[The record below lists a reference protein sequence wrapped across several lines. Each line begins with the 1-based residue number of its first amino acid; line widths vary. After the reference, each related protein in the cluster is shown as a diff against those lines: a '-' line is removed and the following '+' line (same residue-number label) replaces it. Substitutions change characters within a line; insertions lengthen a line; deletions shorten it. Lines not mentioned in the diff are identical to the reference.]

1 MVRPPV
7 IRLLDLGLSDDFL
20 KSMTFAQSLLSSL
33 TVGSAPEDVE
43 YMHVRNLF
51 LAARAMTLP
60 ARLIHVMAHGTT
72 SKSGQAGFES
82 DDHHYFFGLEDLATY
97 LREQGE
103 GIEADGI
110 FADACGTADEAF
122 IEGIRDALEGECTY
136 IGATRT
142 IDWRESTTFASI
154 LYGSLLSWTG
164 PGTSGPDWV
173 ETCAGRAIR
182 AYAEAVGG
190 PCPFT
195 TTVLRPSHQASGAFR
210 KSTRGAGLG

>member
-1 MVRPPV
+1 MRPPV

-20 KSMTFAQSLLSSL
+20 KSMTFAQSLISSL
-33 TVGSAPEDVE
+33 TVGGIHEDVE
-43 YMHVRNLF
+43 YMHIRNLF

-82 DDHHYFFGLEDLATY
+82 DDHHYFFGLEDLASY

-103 GIEADGI
+103 GIEADGV
-110 FADACGTADEAF
+110 FADACGTAEEAF
-122 IEGIRDALEGECTY
+122 LHGIRDSLEGECTY

-154 LYGSLLSWTG
+154 LYGSLLSWSG
-164 PGTSGPDWV
+164 PGTSGPTWV
-173 ETCAGRAIR
+173 ATCAGRAIR
-182 AYAEAVGG
+182 AYEEAVGG
-190 PCPFT
+190 PCPFKA
-195 TTVLRPSHQASGAFR
+195 TVLRPSHEATKAFR
-210 KSTRGAGLG
+210 RSGHGTGLG